1 MSETRYTVNRT
12 DKKMRVERTFNAP
25 RPLVWQT
32 WTKPELLDQW
42 WAPKPWKAQTK
53 SMDFREGG
61 SWLYS
66 MNGPEGEQHW
76 AKADYKAIRPENF
89 FSADDYFTDSEGVK
103 SLEMPGMQWEVN
115 FYETGNISRVDI
127 TISFPSE
134 AELDKIV
141 EMGFK
146 EGFAAAHDNLD
157 ALLQKLTS

>member
-1 MSETRYTVNRT
+1 MSETRYTINRP
-12 DKKMRVERTFNAP
+12 DKKIRVERIFNAP

-66 MNGPEGEQHW
+66 MNGPDGEQHW
-76 AKADYKAIRPENF
+76 AKADYMAIRPDKF
-89 FSADDYFTDSEGVK
+89 FSVDDYFTDSEGVK
-103 SLEMPGMQWEVN
+103 NQEMPGMHWEVN
-115 FYETGNISRVDI
+115 FYETRNISRVDI
-127 TISFPSE
+127 TISFTSE

-157 ALLQKLTS
+157 ALLQELTS